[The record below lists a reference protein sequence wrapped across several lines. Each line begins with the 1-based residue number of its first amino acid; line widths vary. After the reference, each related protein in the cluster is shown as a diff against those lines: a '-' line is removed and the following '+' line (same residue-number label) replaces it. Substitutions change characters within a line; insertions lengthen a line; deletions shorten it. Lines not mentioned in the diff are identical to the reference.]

1 MRRSLACIVV
11 LLLAQ
16 LVGARTIDV
25 SEHGIVPG
33 RDVTFELN
41 ALLESVA
48 GQKNVTLMFPK
59 GKYDFHP
66 DNAFEEHRAV
76 ANHDNGLKRM
86 AFPLYGNR
94 NITIDGGGS
103 AFIFHGHMVPFTLE
117 GVDGSTLKNF
127 SIDWIR
133 SFHAEMKCVSRDLKT
148 NSAVFDVDPELYPY
162 RIDNGQL
169 LFKRFEQ
176 EDTMGSNMVWD
187 PRTRAPIYDTRKYA
201 LAGKHVKAQPIKPG
215 QVKLV
220 NAFRKEPPP
229 VGTVLVVYGVHPTSR
244 LCPAI
249 HIVSSNDIK
258 IEDVTV
264 YEAGGMGLIV
274 ERTDNIHLNRMKI
287 TSTEDRIVATRA
299 DSTHFIG
306 CKGKLLVENCV
317 FEHMLDDSINVHG
330 AYVRIEEYLGNNQFL
345 CGISHF
351 QQWGF
356 LFAEPGDKIALL
368 SRETVLPF
376 FETRVTGYKKLNEKR
391 FVLTV
396 AKVPDPLPGGPLSA
410 ENLTWNPD
418 FIFRKNITREN
429 RARSVLVTT
438 KGKVLIEDNYF
449 ASQMHGILIEGDN
462 KFWYESGAVED
473 VVIRNN
479 TFENIGFAKDGRYP
493 LYASPMFTPEQR
505 MGEGQYHRNI
515 EFTGNTI
522 KTFNGHVAFCRSI
535 EDLEIED
542 NTIEFSTDYPAA
554 KEGPAIVLEYCN
566 DVDIKDNKASGFDAP
581 LTITQSDDTTDVEIK
596 KNVGIE

>member
-1 MRRSLACIVV
+1 MRRSLGCIAV

-33 RDVTFELN
+33 KDVTFELN
-41 ALLESVA
+41 ALIESVA
-48 GQKNVTLMFPK
+48 DQEGVTLLFPK
-59 GKYDFHP
+59 GTYDFHP

-94 NITIDGGGS
+94 DITIDGGGS
-103 AFIFHGHMVPFTLE
+103 QFVFHGHMVPFTLQ
-117 GVDGSTLKNF
+117 GVDGAILKNF

-133 SFHAEMKCVSRDLKT
+133 SFHAEMKCVSRDLET
-148 NSAVFDVDPELYPY
+148 NTAVFDVDPELYPY
-162 RIDNGQL
+162 RIDHGQL
-169 LFKRFEQ
+169 LFKRFQQ
-176 EDTMGSNMVWD
+176 EDPMGSNMVWD
-187 PRTRAPIYDTRKYA
+187 PTTRAPVYDTRKYA
-201 LAGKHVKAQPIKPG
+201 LAGKHVQAVAVKPG
-215 QVKLV
+215 RVKLV

-229 VGTVLVVYGVHPTSR
+229 AGTILVVYGVHPTSR

-249 HIVSSNDIK
+249 HIVSSSDIK

-287 TSTEDRIVATRA
+287 TSTEERIVSTRA

-396 AKVPDPLPGGPLSA
+396 AKMPDPLPKGPLSA
-410 ENLTWNPD
+410 ENLTW
-418 FIFRKNITREN
+418 TRTSFSAKTSRVRTAHAVCLSPP
-429 RARSVLVTT
+429 RAR
-438 KGKVLIEDNYF
+438 F
-449 ASQMHGILIEGDN
+449 
-462 KFWYESGAVED
+462 
-473 VVIRNN
+473 
-479 TFENIGFAKDGRYP
+479 
-493 LYASPMFTPEQR
+493 
-505 MGEGQYHRNI
+505 
-515 EFTGNTI
+515 
-522 KTFNGHVAFCRSI
+522 
-535 EDLEIED
+535 
-542 NTIEFSTDYPAA
+542 
-554 KEGPAIVLEYCN
+554 
-566 DVDIKDNKASGFDAP
+566 
-581 LTITQSDDTTDVEIK
+581 
-596 KNVGIE
+596 